1 MHDITYVK
9 GLIAGIPIG
18 INGRDGAD
26 VRIILRTLGH
36 FSITYVDYK
45 NDLRR
50 YLKQFALWFKS
61 FLQNENLTT
70 TPPFKFSLYPDH

>member
-36 FSITYVDYK
+36 FSMTLSGNSV
-45 NDLRR
+45 NSSVWPHLRR
-50 YLKQFALWFKS
+50 
-61 FLQNENLTT
+61 LQ
-70 TPPFKFSLYPDH
+70 K